1 MDVEVSYLESKN
13 WGELAMRDR
22 FTWLRDNDPVY
33 WSEQDQLWVI
43 TKYEDVVFCS
53 KNQDFFTSAEGV
65 LPGGAGKL
73 GLIDEAEPRHAKLRG
88 LINKGF
94 TPRMVAKLEQDFRK
108 ITADCIDDVA
118 SKGECD
124 FVDAISVPLPL
135 RLIAGMIGIKPQDYD
150 DFHRWS
156 DHMINAYG
164 RFDDPEVTARAGLAY
179 VEYSTYITKVIEDR
193 RENPRD
199 DLVSI
204 LTGAKDEG
212 ILIDFEDTVEAY
224 HDEANTG
231 DSADVEAL
239 ASVHNDELIKL
250 MVVLLVAGNETTRN
264 GISGGISLL
273 IENPDERQKLL
284 DDPTLLNSAIEEILR
299 VTTPIVSFARTVTK
313 DTELRGKHL
322 KQGQKILLCYPSA
335 NLDPDEFEDPLTFRI
350 DRNPQHVA
358 FGIGTH
364 FCLGANLAR
373 MEMRVALEQ
382 VLLRMKDMEYAEG
395 GPVLAA
401 SSLVRT
407 CSQMKVRFTP
417 EAPQG

>member
-1 MDVEVSYLESKN
+1 MNVEVSYLESKN
-13 WGELAMRDR
+13 WGELEMRER
-22 FTWLRDNDPVY
+22 FRWLRENDPVY

-43 TKYEDVVFCS
+43 TKYEDVAFCS
-53 KNQDFFTSAEGV
+53 KNQDFFTSADGV

-94 TPRMVAKLEQDFRK
+94 TPRMVAKLEENFRE
-108 ITADCIDDVA
+108 ITKDCIDAVA

-135 RLIAGMIGIKPQDYD
+135 RLIAFMMGIKPEDYD

-156 DHMINAYG
+156 DHMIGAYG
-164 RFDDPEVTARAGLAY
+164 RFDDPVVTANAGLAY
-179 VEYSTYITKVIEDR
+179 VEYSTYITEVIQDR

-212 ILIDFEDTVEAY
+212 ILIDFEGTDDAFGDT
-224 HDEANTG
+224 ANAG
-231 DSADVEAL
+231 DLEDVEAL

-264 GISGGISLL
+264 GISGGIQLL
-273 IENPDERQKLL
+273 IENPEQRQRLI
-284 DDPTLLNSAIEEILR
+284 DDPSLLNSAIEEMLR
-299 VTTPIVSFARTVTK
+299 VTTPIVSFSRTVTK
-313 DTELRGKHL
+313 DTELRGKQL

-335 NLDPDEFEDPLTFRI
+335 NLDPDQFEDPLAFRI
-350 DRNPQHVA
+350 DRDPQHVA

-382 VLLRMKDMEYAEG
+382 VLLRMKDMEYAAE
-395 GPVLAA
+395 GPVMVA

-407 CSQMKVRFTP
+407 CAEMKVRFTP
-417 EAPQG
+417 EA